1 MLHNPF
7 TVGKPVPPQSFVGRT
22 SEIAAAFDQ
31 IYNRS
36 HLAIWGGPRMGK
48 SSFLEKLASP
58 EVWEE
63 YGLDPSE
70 AAIVLF
76 SCENI
81 VPFTASGFWQ
91 EVLSNLKDNEPA
103 LQADIERLLRQGQA
117 TKDSLRQVLRKLGQ
131 KGKFLVLLV
140 DDYDA
145 ALYPNEQYTE
155 ANMEV
160 FLSECRNLAYHAPER
175 RYLSM
180 IVTSLKRLNELGP
193 KLNLNASPWY
203 NHYLFQSLQAF
214 TKTEVDQLLAGIRTT
229 PALRDAIREIADGHP
244 ALLQIAAYLLY
255 IELQTGKVPN
265 AEAFVR
271 DFESTTRQIFENI
284 WARCTGVEQAVLML
298 IALSGLK
305 GRLHRQRQFDLSD
318 INMIFTQR
326 ERELS
331 GLEEQGVIIHTVNEE
346 EKLYSFTS
354 SIMERW
360 VIQEAWNT
368 NDPSVRD
375 REKVFLNLMS
385 HQQAE
390 KVTKTI
396 HWLGQ
401 HRDVVPSIVEWLG
414 KVLAAFPKGAL

>member
-91 EVLSNLKDNEPA
+91 EVLSNLKDNESA
-103 LQADIERLLRQGQA
+103 LQADIERLFRQGQA
-117 TKDSLRQVLRKLGQ
+117 TRDSLRQVLRKLGQ

-155 ANMEV
+155 ADMEV
-160 FLSECRNLAYHAPER
+160 FLSECRNLAYHAQER
-175 RYLSM
+175 QYLSM
-180 IVTSLKRLNELGP
+180 IVTSRKRLNELGP
-193 KLNLNASPWY
+193 KLNQNSSPWY
-203 NHYLFQSLQAF
+203 NHYLFQSLKLF
-214 TKTEVDQLLAGIRTT
+214 TKTEVDQLLAGIRPT

-244 ALLQIAAYLLY
+244 GLLQIAGYLLY
-255 IELQTGKVPN
+255 RELQTRKEPDV
-265 AEAFVR
+265 EAIVR
-271 DFESTTRQIFENI
+271 DFESTTRPIFQNI
-284 WARCTGVEQAVLML
+284 WAKCSEVEQTLLML
-298 IALSGLK
+298 MALSSLK
-305 GRLHRQRQFDLSD
+305 GRLHEKKQFDLSD
-318 INMIFTQR
+318 INLIFTQR
-326 ERELS
+326 ERELIN
-331 GLEEQGVIIHTVNEE
+331 LEEQGVIAHIGNEE
-346 EKLYSFTS
+346 ERVYSFTS

-360 VIQEAWNT
+360 VIQEIWNT
-368 NDPSVRD
+368 NEPSVTD

-385 HQQAE
+385 HQQAD
-390 KVTKTI
+390 KVTKAI
-396 HWLGQ
+396 YWLGQ